1 MKLFTFGVIAALF
14 SSYAS
19 AVVVDPLPPQVD
31 ITGVVSTSGD
41 LWRVATPADVDHM
54 QYESNVAAVLFAER
68 IDVTVNDPFSVS
80 ILPFVGNQ
88 NDGPGVYDSGIA
100 TIEASWNGILGAGNY
115 NSYMIHGDKD
125 GANQTFVGSVTFAN
139 AVEGIIY
146 KQTEL
151 CDSDSILGAAGTN
164 YAECGAARIFELDG
178 DANYMILSA
187 DRKTLDFSMVV
198 AHNMDE
204 IRVVTAA
211 VPVPAAVWLFGSGL
225 LGLVGIAR
233 RRKTT

>member
-1 MKLFTFGVIAALF
+1 MTKLLTFGVIAALF

-19 AVVVDPLPPQVD
+19 AALVDPLPPQVD

-41 LWRVATPADVDHM
+41 LWRVATPANVDHD

-68 IDVTVNDPFSVS
+68 INVTVNDTPVS

-88 NDGPGVYDSGIA
+88 DDGPGVYDSGNA
-100 TIEASWNGILGAGNY
+100 VIEATWSGILGAGNY

-178 DANYMILSA
+178 AANYMILSA

>member
-1 MKLFTFGVIAALF
+1 MKIFTFGVIAALF

-41 LWRVATPADVDHM
+41 LWRVVTPADVDHM

-68 IDVTVNDPFSVS
+68 INVTVNDTPVS

-88 NDGPGVYDSGIA
+88 NDGLGVYDSGNA

-125 GANQTFVGSVTFAN
+125 GDVQTFIGSVVFEN
-139 AVEGIIY
+139 VVEGIIY
-146 KQTEL
+146 KQDEL
-151 CDSDSILGAAGTN
+151 CDTDSTLGAPGTN
-164 YAECGAARIFELDG
+164 YSDCGSARIFELDG
-178 DANYMILSA
+178 PNNWMHLSA

-198 AHNMDE
+198 NHNMNE